1 MNKILLVDDDRE
13 LTSLL
18 KELLEMEGFN
28 VIVAHDGEQALD
40 LLDDSIDLLLL
51 DVMMPKKNGIDT
63 LKALRQT
70 HQTPVIMLTARGSEL
85 DRVLGLELGADDY
98 LPKPFND
105 RELVARI
112 RAILRRS
119 HWSEQ
124 QQNNDNGSP
133 TLEVDA
139 LVLNPGRQEAS
150 FDGQTLELTGTEF
163 TLLYLLAQHLGQVVS
178 REHLS
183 QEVLGKRLTP
193 FDRAI
198 DMHISNLRRKLPD
211 RKSGTLVV
219 TKIAVAWVV
228 AAIASR
234 IIPEHGVEVG
244 FFAGL
249 STLALVAAM
258 DMTNGGLYAS
268 IMQQYGTKEEAG
280 AFVLMSLESG
290 PLMTMI
296 ILGTAGIASF
306 EPHVFVGAVLPFLV
320 GFALG
325 NLDPELRE
333 FFSKAVQTLIPFF
346 AFALGNTID
355 LTVIAQ
361 TGLLGILLGVAVI
374 IVTGI
379 PLIIADKFIGGG
391 DGTAGIAAS
400 SSAGAAVATPVLIAE
415 MVPFFR
421 PFQNR
426 LWLA

>member
-1 MNKILLVDDDRE
+1 MQIKRSIEKIPGGMMLVP
-13 LTSLL
+13 L
-18 KELLEMEGFN
+18 F
-28 VIVAHDGEQALD
+28 
-40 LLDDSIDLLLL
+40 
-51 DVMMPKKNGIDT
+51 
-63 LKALRQT
+63 
-70 HQTPVIMLTARGSEL
+70 
-85 DRVLGLELGADDY
+85 LGALCHTFSPGAGKY
-98 LPKPFND
+98 FG
-105 RELVARI
+105 
-112 RAILRRS
+112 S
-119 HWSEQ
+119 FT
-124 QQNNDNGSP
+124 NGMI
-133 TLEVDA
+133 T
-139 LVLNPGRQEAS
+139 
-150 FDGQTLELTGTEF
+150 
-163 TLLYLLAQHLGQVVS
+163 
-178 REHLS
+178 
-183 QEVLGKRLTP
+183 
-193 FDRAI
+193 
-198 DMHISNLRRKLPD
+198 
-211 RKSGTLVV
+211 GTLVV

-379 PLIIADKFIGGG
+379 PLIIADKLIGGGGG

-415 MVPFFR
+415 MVSAFKPMAPAATSLVATAVIVTSILVPILTSIWSR
-421 PFQNR
+421 KVKAR
-426 LWLA
+426 AAKIEILGTVK

>member
-1 MNKILLVDDDRE
+1 MQIKRSIEKIPGGMMLVP
-13 LTSLL
+13 L
-18 KELLEMEGFN
+18 F
-28 VIVAHDGEQALD
+28 
-40 LLDDSIDLLLL
+40 
-51 DVMMPKKNGIDT
+51 
-63 LKALRQT
+63 
-70 HQTPVIMLTARGSEL
+70 
-85 DRVLGLELGADDY
+85 LGALCHTFSPGAGKY
-98 LPKPFND
+98 FG
-105 RELVARI
+105 
-112 RAILRRS
+112 S
-119 HWSEQ
+119 FT
-124 QQNNDNGSP
+124 NGMI
-133 TLEVDA
+133 T
-139 LVLNPGRQEAS
+139 
-150 FDGQTLELTGTEF
+150 
-163 TLLYLLAQHLGQVVS
+163 
-178 REHLS
+178 
-183 QEVLGKRLTP
+183 
-193 FDRAI
+193 
-198 DMHISNLRRKLPD
+198 
-211 RKSGTLVV
+211 GTLVV

-379 PLIIADKFIGGG
+379 PLIIADKLIGGGGGGG

-415 MVPFFR
+415 MVPAFKPMAPAATSLVATAVIVTSILVPILTSIWSR
-421 PFQNR
+421 KVKAR
-426 LWLA
+426 AAKIEILGTVK